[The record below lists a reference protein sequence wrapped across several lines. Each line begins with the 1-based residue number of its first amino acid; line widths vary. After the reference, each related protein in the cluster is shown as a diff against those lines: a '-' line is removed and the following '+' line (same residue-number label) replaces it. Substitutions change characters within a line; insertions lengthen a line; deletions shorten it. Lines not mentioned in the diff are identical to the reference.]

1 MYVCLMTYLYVY
13 CRPNLD
19 ELVSQM
25 KALGASEVVTEEFAA
40 SHKMKDLVAV
50 RSYSNIVHH
59 ILYLFATI
67 VVIRTVSTWLFF
79 PLFV

>member
-13 CRPNLD
+13 CRPNLGD
-19 ELVSQM
+19 LVSQM

-50 RSYSNIVHH
+50 RRYSNIVHH
-59 ILYLFATI
+59 ILNLFATI
-67 VVIRTVSTWLFF
+67 VAILT
-79 PLFV
+79 

>member
-1 MYVCLMTYLYVY
+1 M
-13 CRPNLD
+13 
-19 ELVSQM
+19 SQM

-59 ILYLFATI
+59 ILNLFATI
-67 VVIRTVSTWLFF
+67 FAIRDYIRHSHLKQMKA
-79 PLFV
+79 LKC